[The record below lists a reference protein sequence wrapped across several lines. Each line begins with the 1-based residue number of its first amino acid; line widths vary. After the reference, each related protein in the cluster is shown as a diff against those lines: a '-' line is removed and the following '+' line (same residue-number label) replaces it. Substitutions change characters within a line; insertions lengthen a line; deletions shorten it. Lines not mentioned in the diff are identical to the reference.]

1 MALLDIRPGEGRRVA
16 LLLLHSFCNGVSL
29 SVLISAAPSL
39 FLEHFPASAL
49 PYCYIASAVVLPAIG
64 YAYMR
69 IATRFSLA
77 QLLAFNLA
85 FLAGGLFLL
94 RCLFLAGFEKLP
106 SAMMITW
113 VDVQLILLGL
123 EFDALSGALFD
134 LRRAKVIFPLIGT
147 GEVIAGILGGLFVP
161 LIAPAV
167 GARNLLWVS
176 LVVLLGAFLILR
188 ALNPGGGVTP
198 SGSDVG
204 SGQQRERRRRL
215 SPLAFSLIVTAG
227 LADLASLFG
236 DNIFYTQVSAR
247 YATPESMAS
256 FIGVY
261 LASVG
266 GIALATRLFITPWI
280 FQRFGVAAG
289 LFAGPAVAC
298 VMAVTLSLSMGGI
311 IPISLLVFW
320 SAIGLKFNDDVH
332 RKSNHRT
339 GLFLML
345 QALPSADRIRTQ
357 TLMEGVFGSIVGG
370 IAGGLLLVLNRWSPI
385 AAPCALV
392 LIAAAWAAWALTVR
406 RPYLETVAGSL
417 RRQLVLSDTT
427 QMLDATS
434 RALLRS
440 YLQGGDP
447 ALILYA
453 MHCLENSEIESADL
467 HKLLH
472 HALPDIRIEAARMV
486 ARRRLSS
493 DLPAIEQRIQTERES
508 RVIAELIHAAL
519 AVAPNSGLGIARQHM
534 GSEDVLVRRFA
545 LAGVFKQGL
554 AAADAVEAL
563 RKLAE
568 SPDPAERL
576 AAVRVIE
583 ESGSPSM
590 TPLLLERLEDPSGLV
605 RRGAARAGAKFVDP
619 AVSRLLTRLVLDPEC
634 QQEAVVSIRS
644 HGPAAS
650 RLILEQWQSCARS
663 RFATRGMIR
672 ALGQIGCAESQDA
685 LWRLLE
691 EPHRPVRGA
700 ILETLAAAPA
710 HPGEARAI
718 TLRKIFR
725 EELADAIQA
734 RGLLTAMARE
744 GARTALVLSA
754 VSEDR
759 KSCLRRALDA
769 ASMLYPVPS
778 FAMAKPYLLEPPGT
792 RMTMALETVDNV
804 FSLEDRAQL
813 MPAVA
818 EDATKPSPAG
828 EAGSNPREL
837 VRALLLGMPVEESGG
852 LSVFTQW
859 LAAAWMLSLEGTND
873 DAMES
878 KCWRL
883 LHETGGE
890 DGLLPGLTHEEGVPF
905 LERLAIFN
913 RLQFFAGV
921 APSSLAQLVRKAG
934 SMEFAAGER
943 LLEMGAAGRSLFVII
958 RGSVRVHRESTTIAT
973 LGVGAIVG
981 EMAVLDPESR
991 SASVTA
997 VEPVTAI
1004 ELHRDVLFELMR
1016 GHFDFARAMMR
1027 MLATRLRHVS
1037 S

>member
-49 PYCYIASAVVLPAIG
+49 PYCYIASAVVLPTIG

-77 QLLAFNLA
+77 RLLALNLA
-85 FLAGGLFLL
+85 FLAGGLLLL
-94 RCLFLAGFEKLP
+94 RCLFLLGFEKLP

-134 LRRAKVIFPLIGT
+134 LRRAKIIFPIIGT
-147 GEVIAGILGGLFVP
+147 GEVVAGILGGLVVP

-176 LVVLLGAFLILR
+176 AVVLLGAFLILR
-188 ALNPGGGVTP
+188 ALNPGGGVAPTGGEP
-198 SGSDVG
+198 SFVQS
-204 SGQQRERRRRL
+204 RERKRRL

-247 YATPESMAS
+247 YSTPESMAS

-280 FQRFGVAAG
+280 FQRFGVSVG

-298 VMAVTLSLSMGGI
+298 VMALILSLSMGGI

-320 SAIGLKFNDDVH
+320 SATGLKLNDDVH

-345 QALPSADRIRTQ
+345 QALPVADRIRTQ

-370 IAGGLLLVLNRWSPI
+370 IAGGMLLILNKWSPI
-385 AAPCALV
+385 AAPSALFA
-392 LIAAAWAAWALTVR
+392 IAIAWAAWALTVR
-406 RPYLETVAGSL
+406 KPYLETVAGSL

-434 RALLRS
+434 RSLLRS

-453 MHCLENSEIESADL
+453 MHCLENSEIESTDL
-467 HKLLH
+467 HKLLD
-472 HALPDIRIEAARMV
+472 HALPDIRTEAARMI
-486 ARRRLSS
+486 ARRRLAA
-493 DLPAIEQRIQTERES
+493 DLPAIERRIQTERDS

-519 AVAPNSGLGIARQHM
+519 AVAPDSGLGIARQHM
-534 GSEDVLVRRFA
+534 ESEDVLVRRFA

-554 AAADAVEAL
+554 GAADAVQAL
-563 RKLAE
+563 RKLSE
-568 SPDPAERL
+568 SQDPSERL

-583 ESGSPSM
+583 ESGTPSM
-590 TPLLLERLEDPSGLV
+590 TPLLLERFQDPSPLV
-605 RRGAARAGAKFVDP
+605 RRGAARTAAKFVEP
-619 AVSRLLTRLVLDPEC
+619 AVTLQLTRLLKDPDC
-634 QQEAVVSIRS
+634 QQEAVVSMRN

-650 RLILEQWQSCARS
+650 RLILEEWQACAHS
-663 RFATRGMIR
+663 RVARRGMVR
-672 ALGQIGCAESQDA
+672 ALGQIDGAESTSA
-685 LWRLLE
+685 LWKLLE
-691 EPHRPVRGA
+691 TADRPVRGA
-700 ILETLAAAPA
+700 ILETFAADPVY
-710 HPGEARAI
+710 PGEARAM
-718 TLRKIFR
+718 TLRRIFR
-725 EELADAIQA
+725 EELADSILA
-734 RGLLTAMARE
+734 RSLLTLLARESSRDRLVMAAMA
-744 GARTALVLSA
+744 
-754 VSEDR
+754 EDR
-759 KSCLRRALDA
+759 KACLRRALDA
-769 ASMLYPVPS
+769 ASLLYPVPS
-778 FAMAKPYLLEPPGT
+778 FAMAKPYLLEPFGT

-804 FSLEDRAQL
+804 FSLEDRAQI
-813 MPAVA
+813 MRAVA
-818 EDATKPSPAG
+818 EDGPRASQAG
-828 EAGSNPREL
+828 EVVPNAMEE
-837 VRALLLGMPVEESGG
+837 VRAFLLGLPVEETSC

-859 LAAAWMLSLEGTND
+859 LAASWLFSLRDLD
-873 DAMES
+873 DALES

-883 LHETGGE
+883 LQATGSE
-890 DGLLPGLTHEEGVPF
+890 DGLLPGLKQQDAASF

-913 RLQFFAGV
+913 RLDFFAGV

-934 SMEFAAGER
+934 SMEFAPGER
-943 LLEMGAAGRSLFVII
+943 ILEMGATGRSLFVIT
-958 RGSVRVHRESTTIAT
+958 RGCVRVHRGSTTIAN

-991 SASVTA
+991 AASVTA
-997 VEPVTAI
+997 VEAVTAL
-1004 ELHRDVLFELMR
+1004 ELHREVLLELMR